1 MSGDP
6 RLSELTA
13 KVATVS
19 DIFAARCDIRRHED
33 WYLLKLQEELGEL
46 TAEALRASGRARRRD
61 ESAEDQRLA
70 LEDEAADLFAMLLLF
85 CRHHDI
91 DIAQA
96 LERKWFKYL
105 PHTPLP
111 AASVDER

>member
-6 RLSELTA
+6 RLSELSER
-13 KVATVS
+13 VAAVS
-19 DIFAARCDIRRHED
+19 DIYAARCDIRRDDD

-61 ESAEDQRLA
+61 ESPEEQRMA
-70 LEDEAADLFAMLLLF
+70 LEAEAADLFAQLLLF

-91 DIAQA
+91 DISAA
-96 LERKWFKYL
+96 LERKWFRYL
-105 PHTPLP
+105 PQPNTLDVQP
-111 AASVDER
+111 